1 MKTTSKNNPVSLAK
15 LTGAMLIFG
24 TIGIFR
30 RWIPLSSAWMAFF
43 RGTIGSLFLVFLL
56 IGRRKNRAE
65 HLTLRTVFL
74 LILSGALI
82 GYNWILLFEAYN
94 YTTVSVATLCYYM
107 EPTLVVV
114 LSALIFREKLTP
126 KKILCTLAALL
137 GMVLVSGVLEA
148 GGIGTRDM
156 RGILLGL
163 AASCLYSVVV
173 LMNKSLP
180 PVEPYGKTILQLSSA
195 AVVLIPYLLLA
206 EGTAGLVFTPKTVAL
221 LLFVGV
227 VHTGISYS
235 LYFGSMD
242 GLKTQT
248 VALFSY
254 IDPVTALILSALLLH
269 EQMTPLGIL
278 GAILILGAAAIA
290 EL

>member
-1 MKTTSKNNPVSLAK
+1 MENTHKNNPVSLAK
-15 LTGAMLIFG
+15 LTGSMLIFG

-43 RGTIGSLFLVFLL
+43 RGTIGSLFLILLL
-56 IGRRKNRAE
+56 IMRRKNRAE
-65 HLTLRTVFL
+65 HLNLRTVFL

-94 YTTVSVATLCYYM
+94 NTTVSVATLCYYM

-114 LSALIFREKLTP
+114 LSALLFREKLTP

-148 GGIGTRDM
+148 GGVSTRDM

-163 AASCLYSVVV
+163 AASCLYAVVV
-173 LMNKSLP
+173 LLNKSLP
-180 PVEPYGKTILQLSSA
+180 PVEPYGKTIIQLSSA
-195 AVVLIPYLLLA
+195 AVVLIPYLFLV
-206 EGTAGLVFTPKTVAL
+206 EGMAGLVFTPKTLLL

-242 GLKTQT
+242 GLRTQT

-254 IDPVTALILSALLLH
+254 IDPVTALVLSALLLH
-269 EQMTPLGIL
+269 EQMSPLGIL

-290 EL
+290 ET